1 MPEHHNFEYLPLLR
15 RYQGR
20 ARLRGGGKPSP
31 QTRANQNARQAHSA
45 YLHAAAQSLSANW
58 QARKAQRVGQDLPA
72 IPKDIPIL
80 LQVDPG
86 LELDA
91 LREKFSFEIVAEQE
105 EGYVIVASEDIHIAP
120 FLNMLEGFAVKVR
133 GSATIAQVHRLFDD
147 PAQTDRLGRIL
158 SERLLAEWGNIS
170 DEQVYIVDIGIACAG
185 TQEITDRP
193 KRGKRDTDAKWA
205 AKEFEWS
212 KARANAYE
220 LWDEIK
226 TQREE
231 EITQFANF
239 YHAEIL
245 HLIDGAAFDAGVLPD
260 SFTIRLKIVG
270 KGLKDFVLN
279 YPYIFEVVEPED
291 IVLPQITASRGAQ
304 PELVVAPTQPNA
316 DAPAVCVIDSGIQE
330 AHILVQPAID
340 QATSHC
346 FLPGKNA
353 DDVGDE
359 VAPGGHG
366 TRVAGAVLYGEVV
379 AKEGTPELPFWIQNA
394 RVLDKDNRMPVEL
407 FPLAA
412 IRASVERF
420 HNGPRHTRIF
430 NHSINGQGYCRTRYM
445 SAWAAEID
453 SICSENDVLI
463 IQSAGNL
470 PISGQNPYLGVKD
483 HLTAGRDY
491 PQYLYEPSARIAN
504 PGQSLQALTV
514 GSIAYGA
521 LEAGEWR
528 TFASESKHPSAFS
541 RTGPGIWN
549 VIKPEVVEY
558 GGDDIRTSNQPPDV
572 QAGGVIPLAC
582 PELVRSTMFPPG
594 PAVDRD
600 ETGTSFAAPKVA
612 RIAAQLQR
620 LLPTEPT
627 LLYRAILVQ
636 SAQWPTWAENLL
648 MRLRAPESELSKEE
662 REELLEKAS
671 QVIRCIG
678 YGLPDE
684 NRATVNTDHRTT
696 LITSG
701 ETSIRAGECHFYQVP
716 IPAPL
721 RRQADEFEIRIDVT
735 LSYVAQPRRTRRNLR
750 RYLSTWV
757 DWKTS
762 RLGEGINNFRER
774 TMKDMEND
782 DEPLSGSV
790 LPWALHESS
799 ISGFIRD
806 TRRNSGTVQKDWAI
820 VRSNTL
826 PEHFC
831 IAVHGHQGWS
841 HDPDSTARYALTV
854 SFEIVGQEI
863 NIYEPLRTA
872 VIELQ
877 TEIEAEAE
885 VETEVEVEVDE
896 E

>member
-1 MPEHHNFEYLPLLR
+1 MPEQRNFEYLPLLR
-15 RYQGR
+15 RYQGP
-20 ARLRGGGKPSP
+20 ARLHGGGKPSP
-31 QTRANQNARQAHSA
+31 QTRANKNARQAHSA
-45 YLHAAAQSLSANW
+45 DLRAAAQSLSANW
-58 QARKAQRVGQDLPA
+58 QERKAQREGQALPA

-86 LELDA
+86 LDLDA

-105 EGYVIVASEDIHIAP
+105 EGYVIVASKDIQITP
-120 FLNMLEGFAVKVR
+120 FLEMLEGFAVEVH

-158 SERLLAEWGNIS
+158 SERLMAEWGSIS

-185 TQEITDRP
+185 TQDIPDPP
-193 KRGKRDTDAKWA
+193 KRGKRATDAEWA
-205 AKEFEWS
+205 TKESEWS
-212 KARANAYE
+212 QARANAYD
-220 LWDEIK
+220 LWDRIK
-226 TQREE
+226 IEREE

-245 HLIDGAAFDAGVLPD
+245 HLIDGAEFDAGVLPD

-270 KGLKDFVLN
+270 MGLKDFVLN
-279 YPYIFEVVEPED
+279 YAYVFEVVEPED
-291 IVLPQITASRGAQ
+291 IVLPQRTVGEGTR
-304 PELVVAPTQPNA
+304 PELAVAPTAPDA
-316 DAPAVCVIDSGIQE
+316 DAPSVCLIDSGIQE
-330 AHILVQPAID
+330 AHVLIQPAID

-353 DDVGDE
+353 KDVGDE

-379 AKEGTPELPFWIQNA
+379 PKDGTPQLPFWIQNA
-394 RVLDKDNRMPVEL
+394 RVLNENNRMPVEL
-407 FPLAA
+407 FPPEAMRAA
-412 IRASVERF
+412 VERF
-420 HNGPRHTRIF
+420 HYGAHHTRIF
-430 NHSINGQGYCRTRYM
+430 NHSINAQGYCRTRYM

-453 SICSENDVLI
+453 SLCEEKDVLI

-470 PISGQNPYLGVKD
+470 PISGQIPYLGVKD
-483 HLTAGRDY
+483 HLNAGRDY
-491 PQYLYEPSARIAN
+491 PQYLNKPSARIAN

-514 GSIAYGA
+514 GSVAYGA
-521 LEAGEWR
+521 LEAGDWR
-528 TFASESKHPSAFS
+528 TFAPEPNHPSAFS

-558 GGDDIRTSNQPPDV
+558 GGDDIRTSNQPADV
-572 QAGGVIPLAC
+572 QAGGGIPLAC

-627 LLYRAILVQ
+627 LLYRALLVQ
-636 SAQWPTWAENLL
+636 SAQWPTWAENILAQ
-648 MRLRAPESELSKEE
+648 LRAPDSQLSKAQ
-662 REELLEKAS
+662 RQELLDTAS
-671 QVIRCIG
+671 QVLHCIG
-678 YGLPDE
+678 YGIPDE
-684 NRATVNTDHRTT
+684 TRATVNTDHRTT

-701 ETSIRAGECHFYQVP
+701 ETRIRAGGCHIYQVP
-716 IPAPL
+716 IPALL

-735 LSYVAQPRRTRRNLR
+735 LAYVAQPRRTRRNLR
-750 RYLSTWV
+750 RYLSTWL
-757 DWKTS
+757 DWKS
-762 RLGEGINNFRER
+762 SKLGEGLNDFRVR
-774 TMKDMEND
+774 AMKDAEND
-782 DEPLSGSV
+782 AEPLSGMA
-790 LPWALHESS
+790 LPWTLHESS
-799 ISGFIRD
+799 GYGFIRD

-820 VRSNTL
+820 VSSNTL

-831 IAVHGHQGWS
+831 IAVQGHQGWS
-841 HDPDSTARYALTV
+841 RDPDSTARYALAV
-854 SFEIVGQEI
+854 AFEILGQEI
-863 NIYEPLRTA
+863 RIYEPLRTA

-877 TEIEAEAE
+877 TEIEAE
-885 VETEVEVEVDE
+885 VETEVEVEVDGN
-896 E
+896 